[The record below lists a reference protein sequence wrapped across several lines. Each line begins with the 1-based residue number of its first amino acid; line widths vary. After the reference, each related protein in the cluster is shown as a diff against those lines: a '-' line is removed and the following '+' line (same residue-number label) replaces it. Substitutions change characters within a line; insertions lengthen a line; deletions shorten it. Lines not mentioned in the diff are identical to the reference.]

1 MRESIKKEFERWK
14 SGVEGSDF
22 KIIKGELTQAMF
34 DAGKIHEKLSTEYQT
49 FYTYENSKTEGI
61 NILTIF
67 EVDNE

>member
-34 DAGKIHEKLSTEYQT
+34 DAGKIHEKLSTEY
-49 FYTYENSKTEGI
+49 
-61 NILTIF
+61 
-67 EVDNE
+67 